1 MKARN
6 LTPKQLKMLE
16 FIEEFKAANS
26 YVPSQAEIAK
36 HFGFSSLGTIQ
47 NYLNRIERAGFLK
60 RDWNAKRALTVKK
73 NLLTTSGSLKNIP
86 HHNHNQQHLTTLPL
100 LGWIAAGSPIEAIQE
115 ARPIEVP
122 QFMLKPRMEH
132 YLLKIK
138 GDSMIDEGILDGDFV
153 IVQKT
158 ETAKSG
164 DVVVALIDSEATIK
178 RLNIRKDEEGE
189 KQIELLAANS
199 KYAPIRIRPG
209 QDFRIQGIYSGLLR
223 KAS

>member
-1 MKARN
+1 MKARG
-6 LTPKQLKMLE
+6 LTPKQLEMLK
-16 FIEEFKAANS
+16 FIESFTAEKG
-26 YVPSQAEIAK
+26 YVPSQLEIAK

-73 NLLTTSGSLKNIP
+73 NLLKTSGSLKNIP
-86 HHNHNQQHLTTLPL
+86 QHNHNQQNLTTLPL
-100 LGWIAAGSPIEAIQE
+100 LGWIAAGSPIEAIQD
-115 ARPIEVP
+115 AKPIEVP
-122 QFMLKPRMEH
+122 DFMLRPRAEH
-132 YLLKIK
+132 YVLKIK
-138 GDSMIDEGILDGDFV
+138 GDSMVDEGILDGDYV
-153 IVQKT
+153 VVQKT
-158 ETAKSG
+158 ETARPG

-178 RLNIRKDEEGE
+178 RLNIRKGEEGE

-223 KAS
+223 KV